1 MSAIIGKDIELARKL
16 LENNRLVAIPT
27 ETVYGLGGNA
37 LSLKAVSAIFEA
49 KNRPTFDPLIIHL
62 SNWESIKQYV
72 KNVPETAQQLA
83 QQFVP
88 GPLTFLL
95 EKKSIVPDLVT
106 AGSSLVAVRIPQHP
120 LAQQL
125 LQSLDFPLAAPS
137 ANPFGYI
144 SPTKPEHV
152 FQQLGNKIPY
162 ILDGGFCQIGL
173 ESTIIGFPNGEA
185 TIFRK
190 GGIAVEDIEQVIGKV
205 KVKTLST
212 SNPSAPGMLKSHYA
226 PRKPLLVG
234 SIPYLLAEK
243 KESRIGILS
252 FHQEYTH
259 SSIHHQI
266 TLSPQQSLVEAARHF
281 FDALRQLDTQKVDYI
296 LAEWF
301 PEEGLGR
308 ALNDKLKRASVQP

>member
-1 MSAIIGKDIELARKL
+1 MAATIGKDIELAKRL
-16 LENNRLVAIPT
+16 LENDQLVAIPT

-37 LSLKAVSAIFEA
+37 LSMEAVSSIFEA

-62 SNWESIKQYV
+62 PSWERIDKYV
-72 KNVPETAQQLA
+72 KNIPEAAQQLA

-95 EKKSIVPDLVT
+95 EKQQIVPDLVT
-106 AGSSLVAVRIPQHP
+106 AGSPLVAVRIPSHP
-120 LAQQL
+120 LTQQL

-152 FQQLGNKIPY
+152 FQQLGDKIPY
-162 ILDGGFCQIGL
+162 ILDGGFCQVGL

-185 TIFRK
+185 SIFRK
-190 GGIAVEDIEQVIGKV
+190 GGISVEAIEQVIGKV
-205 KVKTLST
+205 KVKTVST

-234 SIPYLLAEK
+234 NIPDLLTAK
-243 KESRIGILS
+243 KANRIGILS
-252 FHQEYTH
+252 FHKDYSH
-259 SSIHHQI
+259 PSIHHQI
-266 TLSPQQSLVEAARHF
+266 VLSPQQSMTEAARHF
-281 FDALRQLDTQKVDYI
+281 FDALRQLDAQKVDFI

-308 ALNDKLKRASVQP
+308 ALNDKLRRASVRE